1 MATLGTS
8 RRRRRRGGEASELLA
23 LLRGV
28 AGRLDKLEESQTKLE
43 QRLEP
48 PKKDA
53 KALMDTSLFASAL
66 GRGSRMHIDSLS
78 GTTHTQTP
86 RRPTA
91 PPQYFGLRHADVGSH
106 EPGYYQ
112 YLQQNQGGAL
122 RYPDARQK
130 KLAFRPFDGKELFVG
145 LGSGF
150 LDWGRRFE
158 RQVALG
164 QSACG
169 VPWSED
175 VKVDLLGHYLS
186 GTAERSYNKQ
196 LDTWWNQ
203 LPTLQ
208 YVMERMLDAFKTN
221 ITHAEA
227 MKLFTAPKDVKRSW
241 PEHYMYLVAISEV
254 TGSSADYLV
263 LVAGLHIRLTSP

>member
-1 MATLGTS
+1 
-8 RRRRRRGGEASELLA
+8 
-23 LLRGV
+23 
-28 AGRLDKLEESQTKLE
+28 
-43 QRLEP
+43 
-48 PKKDA
+48 
-53 KALMDTSLFASAL
+53 
-66 GRGSRMHIDSLS
+66 MHIDSLS

-91 PPQYFGLRHADVGSH
+91 PPQYFGLRHADPPAV
-106 EPGYYQ
+106 PTQYQ

-145 LGSGF
+145 LGSGS